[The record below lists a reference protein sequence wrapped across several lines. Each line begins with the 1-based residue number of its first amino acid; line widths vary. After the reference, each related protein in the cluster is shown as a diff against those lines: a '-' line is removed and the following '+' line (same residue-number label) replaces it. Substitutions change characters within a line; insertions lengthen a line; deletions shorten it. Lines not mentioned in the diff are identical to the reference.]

1 MLLLVSLPRT
11 LNINNYMVYPTFTV
25 NSKAI
30 NIASKV
36 GYYPQFDIVW
46 SFEYAISG
54 NNSTEAGFTVFIMD
68 NIPLS
73 GGNNGID
80 LGYSGLSSI
89 TGGPGT
95 IQPGISGAVIG
106 IGFDTTGLFAAS
118 AYSGVKVIRD
128 GIAATA
134 CTPNSIIIRSEWPSY
149 SFNTYSY
156 NQPLTSIDS
165 EFKIVESSVKYK
177 TLRARLGNIG
187 KKLYID
193 YRYNVD
199 EDFKQLL
206 EYDVNL
212 DITDST
218 RYKVGVSFA
227 TPVSSDLSSA
237 IGNIYI
243 RNFHTEGSS
252 VSGKTATINIPGAV
266 NCISVLPKISALPP
280 DIYPVPPIPDIILP
294 STGDDNLCSNVVIKS
309 ARLSSYSANIGAT
322 EDLYNFGYTIS
333 LSSTTL
339 TGVPLNRTGIFSYE
353 SSQGYKL
360 YKTNV
365 CSNWSLSS
373 PAFEYSNNSLY
384 PIGTYNTT
392 ITATYI

>member
-1 MLLLVSLPRT
+1 
-11 LNINNYMVYPTFTV
+11 MVYPTFTV
-25 NSKAI
+25 NPKAI

-36 GYYPQFDIVW
+36 GYYPDFDIVW

-54 NNSTEAGFTVFIMD
+54 NSSTEAGFTVFIMD

-80 LGYSGLSSI
+80 LGFSGLSSI
-89 TGGPGT
+89 TGGPAT

-106 IGFDTTGLFAAS
+106 VGFDTTGLFAAS
-118 AYSGVKVIRD
+118 AYAGMTNIRD
-128 GIAATA
+128 GIVAGD

-149 SFNTYSY
+149 SFNTYNY
-156 NQPLTSIDS
+156 NKPLISIDS

-177 TLRARLGNIG
+177 TIRARLGNIG

-193 YRYNVD
+193 YRYNVED
-199 EDFKQLL
+199 DFKPLL
-206 EYDVNL
+206 EYDLNL
-212 DITDST
+212 NITET
-218 RYKVGVSFA
+218 TKYKVGVSFA
-227 TPVSSDLSSA
+227 TPIGSDLGSA
-237 IGNIYI
+237 AGNIYI
-243 RNFHTEGSS
+243 RNFHTEGSIVAGTYAS
-252 VSGKTATINIPGAV
+252 INIPGAV
-266 NCISVLPKISALPP
+266 NCISVPPKTASLPP
-280 DIYPVPPIPDIILP
+280 DIYPVPAIPKIIIP
-294 STGDDNLCSNVVIKS
+294 AADDDKVCTNIAIKS
-309 ARLSSYSANIGAT
+309 ARLSSFNANINAT
-322 EDLYNFGYTIS
+322 EDLYNFGVTVS
-333 LSSTTL
+333 LSSVSIAALSGILL
-339 TGVPLNRTGIFSYE
+339 TRTDDFIYE

-373 PAFEYSNNSLY
+373 LAFTYTNNSPY